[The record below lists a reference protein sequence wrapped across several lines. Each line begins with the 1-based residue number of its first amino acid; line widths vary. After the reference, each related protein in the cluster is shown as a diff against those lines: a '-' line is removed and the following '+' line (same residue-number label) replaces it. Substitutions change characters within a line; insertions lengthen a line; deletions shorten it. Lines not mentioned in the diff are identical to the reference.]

1 MKKEQEISYE
11 KFHQWLSNCPTEILE
26 LMDNI
31 DTINVTFKQPLL
43 NNNGGLI

>member
-1 MKKEQEISYE
+1 MTTDTQSDYE

-43 NNNGGLI
+43 NNNGGKF